1 MKKAIAML
9 LVFAS
14 LMVLSAPAY
23 ATPLEQEDPFFP
35 RKQEMRSGV
44 NGSSSA
50 RSLRTNLTCI

>member
-14 LMVLSAPAY
+14 LMVLSVPAY
-23 ATPLEQEDPFFP
+23 ATPLEQEDPFP

-44 NGSSSA
+44 NGSSLA
-50 RSLRTNLTCI
+50 RSLRTNLICI